1 MKGTVT
7 ATLFMVADEM
17 VLLLLGTGTFSVKE
31 MKTGD
36 IM

>member
-17 VLLLLGTGTFSVKE
+17 VLLLPGTGTLSVKE
-31 MKTGD
+31 MKLAT
-36 IM
+36 